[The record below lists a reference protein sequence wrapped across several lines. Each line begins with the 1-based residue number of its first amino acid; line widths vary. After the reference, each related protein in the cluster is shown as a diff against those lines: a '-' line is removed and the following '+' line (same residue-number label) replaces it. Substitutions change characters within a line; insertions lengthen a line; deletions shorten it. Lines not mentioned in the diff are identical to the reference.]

1 MMCDGTIR
9 RSPAR
14 RRLDRRPD
22 VKAFIK
28 GLPAWR
34 KFAGLVTLLAI
45 LLALH
50 EGNWLVFWLF
60 VGAITISAIWQ
71 VVKALRREGEESA
84 EYDGPSEKEE

>member
-1 MMCDGTIR
+1 MEP
-9 RSPAR
+9 S
-14 RRLDRRPD
+14 
-22 VKAFIK
+22 
-28 GLPAWR
+28 
-34 KFAGLVTLLAI
+34 I